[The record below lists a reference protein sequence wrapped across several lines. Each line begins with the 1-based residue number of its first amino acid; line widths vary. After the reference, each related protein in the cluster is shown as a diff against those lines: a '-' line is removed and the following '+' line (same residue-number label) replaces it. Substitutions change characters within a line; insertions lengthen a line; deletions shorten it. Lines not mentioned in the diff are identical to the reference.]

1 MVTMSPVLQHCL
13 NFISS
18 VYKSSTCYIN
28 ACKMPGTMLGVW
40 NGSLRSLRYASM
52 QAGGRAQFTNVDTSD
67 GNFEDTVGFSVAG
80 LV

>member
-28 ACKMPGTMLGVW
+28 ACKMPGTMLGAW
-40 NGSLRSLRYASM
+40 NGSIRSQRLASM
-52 QAGGRAQFTNVDTSD
+52 QAGGSSQFTNVDTSD
-67 GNFEDTVGFSVAG
+67 GTFEDTVGFSVAI